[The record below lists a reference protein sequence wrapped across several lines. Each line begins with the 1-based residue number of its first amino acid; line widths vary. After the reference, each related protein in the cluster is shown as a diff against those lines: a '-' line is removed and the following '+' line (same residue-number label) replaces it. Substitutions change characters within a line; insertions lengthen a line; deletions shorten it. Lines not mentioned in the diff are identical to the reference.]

1 MLGLVP
7 LSCQLGFFVKAGSG
21 HLSGPPTLVGRHL
34 ERHVSLTWA
43 PKRNPLLVVRH
54 TSLGAPPLRGGTFQP
69 GESGAR
75 WRGGG
80 GGQLGKLTRWQGGW
94 RPPHQG
100 GCSLARWLGGLVAWW
115 PTNILSN
122 ALQTLRTAQFDT
134 HIHTGTDARTT
145 NTISLT
151 NEIHAKI
158 IRHKNT
164 QDRSRNMS

>member
-1 MLGLVP
+1 M
-7 LSCQLGFFVKAGSG
+7 
-21 HLSGPPTLVGRHL
+21 
-34 ERHVSLTWA
+34 
-43 PKRNPLLVVRH
+43 
-54 TSLGAPPLRGGTFQP
+54 
-69 GESGAR
+69 
-75 WRGGG
+75 
-80 GGQLGKLTRWQGGW
+80 
-94 RPPHQG
+94 
-100 GCSLARWLGGLVAWW
+100 VAWGWW

-164 QDRSRNMS
+164 FQIAKEKTL